1 MADLVVKITEDLTLN
16 GMQQGGS
23 TSLTIAS
30 IADIFKRVYQVAT
43 TEQTIYTTHDSDTS
57 GSQLDDDNIKYAS
70 ITNNGTAYITLRIKN
85 ADNDEFVYK
94 LNAGESFLLY
104 QHEATMNAATAST
117 IDIGTGWHDITSVKA
132 TSSSST
138 QAVEVLIAST

>member
-23 TSLTIAS
+23 TSLTRAS

-43 TEQTIYTTHDSDTS
+43 TEQPIYTTHDSETS
-57 GSQLDDDNIKYAS
+57 GSQLDDDNIKYAR

>member
-43 TEQTIYTTHDSDTS
+43 TEQTIYTTHDSETS
-57 GSQLDDDNIKYAS
+57 GSQLDDDNIKYAR

-94 LNAGESFLLY
+94 LNAGEAFLLY

-117 IDIGTGWHDITSVKA
+117 IDIGPGRHDNTSVKA